1 MNTWKVILATLVIFG
16 AGVVTGGLLVGYSD
30 RALHRQ
36 SRKPPVEAQHETAM
50 VTNPVAVVVRDNRPL
65 PPPPNALFRKD
76 FMERLNREL
85 DLSPEQHEH
94 IEKIVSEG
102 QDRTRELWRVEWI
115 ETRQRIRK
123 ELGPKQQN
131 QFEELFK
138 SRPREKLRPNPARQ
152 GLFTNVPQ
160 PAVSNSSPV
169 LNP

>member
-1 MNTWKVILATLVIFG
+1 VNTWKVILATLVIFG

-30 RALHRQ
+30 RALHHQ
-36 SRKPPVEAQHETAM
+36 SRKLPVEVQHEPVVATNTA
-50 VTNPVAVVVRDNRPL
+50 AVRENRPL

-76 FMERLNREL
+76 FMERLNHEL

-123 ELGPKQQN
+123 ELGPKQQA

-138 SRPREKLRPNPARQ
+138 SRPREKLRPNSVHQ
-152 GLFTNVPQ
+152 GASAGTPQ
-160 PAVSNSSPV
+160 PAVSSNSPAA
-169 LNP
+169 NP

>member
-36 SRKPPVEAQHETAM
+36 SHKPPVEVQRETAA
-50 VTNPVAVVVRDNRPL
+50 VTNTAAVRENRPL

-76 FMERLNREL
+76 FMERLNHEL
-85 DLSPEQHEH
+85 DLNPEQHEH

-123 ELGPKQQN
+123 ELGPKQQA

-138 SRPREKLRPNPARQ
+138 SRPREKLRPNSVHQ
-152 GLFTNVPQ
+152 GSSTSTLPPV
-160 PAVSNSSPV
+160 VSSNSPAS
-169 LNP
+169 NP